1 MHYWPP
7 AFGGRLSTFSLWFG
21 ENNYVRIKYIIATSP
36 NTIKR
41 PDHAA
46 LEAEIKRI
54 TANWSD
60 SVREAMYGQVED
72 TEIGRLVRDYADA
85 FPASYRETHKANDA
99 VRDIKILEQVRE
111 TNEIIPHIALGEDEN
126 GNGQFVFRLF
136 SPKGALPL
144 SDCLPIFENFGS
156 VFLQKIHTQL
166 QHKMAIIIYM
176 NL

>member
-1 MHYWPP
+1 M
-7 AFGGRLSTFSLWFG
+7 
-21 ENNYVRIKYIIATSP
+21 RIKYIIATSP

-144 SDCLPIFENFGS
+144 SDCLPIFENFGFR
-156 VFLQKIHTQL
+156 VLTENPHPITTQDGDYYLHEFVNAHVVEREFDFEKIRDL
-166 QHKMAIIIYM
+166 
-176 NL
+176 LF